1 MILQVAGSFL
11 TDADVPVLSVIAGA
25 AGAIVLMLVLEF
37 FLFNVDYTR
46 AEYLQYEDDD
56 YYYYVKAVPK
66 IKMTQ
71 SSRSVKTIETEEVPD
86 MDVQRKETL
95 AVSERKDPDPAMENL
110 EEKLE
115 ESLKNLDFH
124 SR

>member
-1 MILQVAGSFL
+1 MTSIREVAKLAHVSPSTVSRALNGSGYVAED
-11 TDADVPVLSVIAGA
+11 TKAKVRRA
-25 AGAIVLMLVLEF
+25 
-37 FLFNVDYTR
+37 VD
-46 AEYLQYEDDD
+46 ELD
-56 YYYYVKAVPK
+56 YVPK